1 MSQRKK
7 KSTKVRRYFELNDNE
22 NIYQNL
28 GDTHMHTHTHTK
40 RETTAWHA
48 YVRKKRMKGNEEKI
62 KTNPTVEGKQINEI
76 ENRHTRDSN
85 KAKL

>member
-28 GDTHMHTHTHTK
+28 GDTHMHTHTHTQRGKLQPDMHMLEK
-40 RETTAWHA
+40 R
-48 YVRKKRMKGNEEKI
+48 G
-62 KTNPTVEGKQINEI
+62 
-76 ENRHTRDSN
+76 
-85 KAKL
+85 

>member
-1 MSQRKK
+1 
-7 KSTKVRRYFELNDNE
+7 
-22 NIYQNL
+22 
-28 GDTHMHTHTHTK
+28 
-40 RETTAWHA
+40 
-48 YVRKKRMKGNEEKI
+48 MKGNEEKI

>member
-28 GDTHMHTHTHTK
+28 GDTHMHTHTHTQRGKLQPDMHMLEK
-40 RETTAWHA
+40 RGWK
-48 YVRKKRMKGNEEKI
+48 VMKRKL
-62 KTNPTVEGKQINEI
+62 KQ
-76 ENRHTRDSN
+76 TQQ
-85 KAKL
+85 